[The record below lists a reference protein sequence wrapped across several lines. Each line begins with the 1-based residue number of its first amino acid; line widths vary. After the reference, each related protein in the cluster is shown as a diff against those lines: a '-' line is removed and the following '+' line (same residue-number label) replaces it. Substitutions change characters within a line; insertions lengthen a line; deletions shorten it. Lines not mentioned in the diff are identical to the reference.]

1 MLTYIVRRV
10 IYAVLVLIGVNL
22 LTFVLFFSVNTPDD
36 MARLTLGERRVSPEA
51 VTRWK
56 AERGFDKPTYFNPG
70 ATGIAKLTDTIFF
83 DTSADSVRF
92 RFGYTNE
99 GREIRRQLVER
110 LPPSLAIAVPVFLV
124 TVGISILFAL
134 ALVFFRGTRL
144 DSGGVIALVALMSIS
159 SLFFIILGQ
168 FVFSKMLRLMPSSG
182 YAPGPAMFAF
192 VVLPVVCMIL
202 ARLGPDSRLYRTI
215 YLEELGKD
223 YVRTAR
229 AKGLSERAVLLR
241 HVLRNSL
248 IPIITASGLLLPAL
262 FVGSIVTE
270 SFFSIPGLG
279 SFTIEGITQQDF
291 NIVRAMVFFGSL
303 LYVLAF
309 LLTDIA
315 YSWADPRIRL
325 H

>member
-1 MLTYIVRRV
+1 MLAYIVRRAL
-10 IYAVLVLIGVNL
+10 YAVLVLIGVNL
-22 LTFVLFFSVNTPDD
+22 LTFVLFFSVNSPDE
-36 MARLTLGERRVSPEA
+36 MARLTLGERRVSSEA
-51 VTRWK
+51 VALWK

-70 ATGIAKLTDTIFF
+70 ATGLGKFTETIFF
-83 DTSADSVRF
+83 DTSADSARF
-92 RFGYTNE
+92 RFGYAND
-99 GREIRRQLVER
+99 GREIRRQIVER
-110 LPPSLAIAVPVFLV
+110 LPASLAIATPVFLV
-124 TVGISILFAL
+124 TVGVSILFAL
-134 ALVFFRGTRL
+134 LLAFLRGTRL
-144 DSGGVIALVALMSIS
+144 DSVGVVTLVALMSIS
-159 SLFFIILGQ
+159 SLFFIIIGQ
-168 FVFSKMLRLMPSSG
+168 YVFSKMLRLMPSSG
-182 YAPGPAMFAF
+182 FAPGAEMFAF
-192 VVLPVVCMIL
+192 VLLPVVCMIL
-202 ARLGPDSRLYRTI
+202 ARLGPDSRLYRSI

-229 AKGLSERAVLLR
+229 AKGLSEGKVLLR

-279 SFTIEGITQQDF
+279 SFTIEGINTQDF

-303 LYVLAF
+303 LYVAAF
-309 LLTDIA
+309 LITDIA

>member
-1 MLTYIVRRV
+1 MLTYLIRRV
-10 IYAVLVLIGVNL
+10 LYAVLVLIGVNL

-51 VTRWK
+51 VARWK
-56 AERGFDKPTYFNPG
+56 ADRGFDKPTYYNPEAEG
-70 ATGIAKLTDTIFF
+70 VAKLTDTIFF
-83 DTSADSVRF
+83 NTSADSARF
-92 RFGYTNE
+92 RFGHAND
-99 GREIRRQLVER
+99 GREIRHQIAER
-110 LPPSLAIAVPVFLV
+110 LPASLAIALPVFLA
-124 TVGISILFAL
+124 TVGISIVFAL
-134 ALVFFRGTRL
+134 ALALLRGTRL
-144 DSGGVIALVALMSIS
+144 DSAGVVTLVGLMSVS

-168 FVFSKMLRLMPSSG
+168 YLFSKMLRLMPASG
-182 YAPGPAMFAF
+182 FAPGPAMFTF
-192 VVLPVVCMIL
+192 VLLPVVCMIL
-202 ARLGPDSRLYRTI
+202 ARLGPDSRLYRSI
-215 YLEELGKD
+215 YIEELGKD

-229 AKGLSERAVLLR
+229 AKGLSEAVVLVR
-241 HVLRNSL
+241 HVLRNSM
-248 IPIITASGLLLPAL
+248 IPIITASSLLLPAL

-279 SFTIEGITQQDF
+279 SLTIEGINTQDF

-303 LYVLAF
+303 LYVVAF